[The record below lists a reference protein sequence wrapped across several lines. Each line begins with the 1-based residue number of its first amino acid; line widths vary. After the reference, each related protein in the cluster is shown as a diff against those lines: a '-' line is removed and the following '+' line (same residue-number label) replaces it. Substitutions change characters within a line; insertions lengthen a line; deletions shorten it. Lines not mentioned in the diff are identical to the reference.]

1 MSDLEASRGSPFWRF
16 SLGFYRMAE
25 VADTCIAL
33 QDQAGVDVNLLMFL
47 LWNATQGRQASK
59 TDVEGLE
66 RKIGEWRNAA
76 VIPLREIRRRL
87 KTPPPVVEA
96 ATAEVFRTRIKA
108 AELEAERL
116 QQEAMYALAQGFG
129 APASSS
135 ADAARVSVASYQSI
149 CPKPFPP
156 AAVERLLAAFAK
168 FERRESSE

>member
-1 MSDLEASRGSPFWRF
+1 MTDTETSRGSPFWRF
-16 SLGFYRMAE
+16 SLGFYRMPE

-59 TDVEGLE
+59 GDVESLE
-66 RKIGEWRNAA
+66 RRVGEWRNAA

-87 KTPPPVVEA
+87 KSPPAVVDA

-116 QQEAMYALAQGFG
+116 QQEAMYPLAQGFG
-129 APASSS
+129 APASSP
-135 ADAARVSVASYQSI
+135 ADAARVSVASYQAI
-149 CPKPFPP
+149 CSKPFPP
-156 AAVERLLAAFAK
+156 AAVERLLAAFAR
-168 FERRESSE
+168 FDGDRHA